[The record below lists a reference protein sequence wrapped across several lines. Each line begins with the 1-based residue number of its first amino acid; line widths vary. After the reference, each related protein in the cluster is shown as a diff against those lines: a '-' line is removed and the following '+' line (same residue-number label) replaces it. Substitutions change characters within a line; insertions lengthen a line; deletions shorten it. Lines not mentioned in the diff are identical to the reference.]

1 MQYQQVGVISGKGS
15 EPKQFVEALR
25 GICVDRE
32 GRLYAVGDREVKVFD
47 RSGGL
52 MRRWETELPGHC
64 VSLRNT
70 ARTGERDRTG
80 SVNRVSPDEPLAV
93 DSTVF
98 VGQPGQVEK
107 FDAGGKSL
115 GCWTDSQRFGL
126 VTSISFFGDF
136 VLLGDAEDRCIRRY
150 DGQGQWTN
158 DIGKDNNTRGFLIP
172 NGRLEF
178 DVDVDGVIYAS
189 NSAKHRIERYSLDG
203 KLLGHWGRF
212 GQNRP
217 EDFPGCCNPTNLTLG
232 SKGQV
237 IATEKAP
244 PRLKVYDTDGNLL
257 AFVGPDAFDE
267 NCRNMDVAVDTDG
280 RIYVADTVRL
290 HICVFEPT
298 PAGDP

>member
-136 VLLGDAEDRCIRRY
+136 VLLGDAEDGRWQDQPVVAWR
-150 DGQGQWTN
+150 
-158 DIGKDNNTRGFLIP
+158 NNKPTERVDWKA
-172 NGRLEF
+172 LEA
-178 DVDVDGVIYAS
+178 DHPDLVDGYRKVAPG
-189 NSAKHRIERYSLDG
+189 ARVLRPLKALGRYVAELD
-203 KLLGHWGRF
+203 
-212 GQNRP
+212 
-217 EDFPGCCNPTNLTLG
+217 
-232 SKGQV
+232 
-237 IATEKAP
+237 ATE
-244 PRLKVYDTDGNLL
+244 D
-257 AFVGPDAFDE
+257 DE
-267 NCRNMDVAVDTDG
+267 TAEVQR
-280 RIYVADTVRL
+280 
-290 HICVFEPT
+290 
-298 PAGDP
+298 